1 MSLYVCNKSQFHF
14 SEFFFVNMFPFYFIS
29 SNSLRKWNCKNI
41 GFKQYVFQYWR
52 SIFCLQVLYAIIVLY
67 ENNRLSVGLSF
78 IYLKI
83 TNLLS
88 FRLFK
93 NVSVDLTNNQHTL
106 SLQIW
111 MRSFV
116 VSDILIFTIIICSLK
131 MYCQFIG
138 CLLRDFKCEKYSF
151 FLRYVWAK
159 IIY

>member
-1 MSLYVCNKSQFHF
+1 MFLFHF
-14 SEFFFVNMFPFYFIS
+14 SS
-29 SNSLRKWNCKNI
+29 SNSLRKKNCKNI
-41 GFKQYVFQYWR
+41 GFIKYVFQYWR
-52 SIFCLQVLYAIIVLY
+52 SIFCLRVLPMYSYVWKQ
-67 ENNRLSVGLSF
+67 LSFCLF

-93 NVSVDLTNNQHTL
+93 NVSVDLTNNQHTP

-116 VSDILIFTIIICSLK
+116 VSDILIFTILIRSLK

-138 CLLRDFKCEKYSF
+138 CLLRDLEVEKNSF
-151 FLRYVWAK
+151 FFNIRELKWYTKLKLSQYAK
-159 IIY
+159 SLVLSQKFCI